1 VEVVTSFKLLGVTI
15 DNKLNFRLH
24 AANIRLI
31 VNKKMFSIKK
41 LFYLA
46 FSVKLQFFKSFI
58 LPYFDYCLSLLIY
71 FPKST
76 IQKLKN
82 RYDFCLLKL
91 FNIKISEYNLFK
103 QKIEADST
111 DITNAFNTSL
121 SEIVLAAFAHRFLRT
136 ATLFIHKI
144 VNISTSP
151 QLLAKQI
158 VFKKDQKNN
167 YSLRNSENVCIPPT
181 KTLTGE
187 ESFSYFFSSL
197 LNNVLLSSLNLNFIE
212 YKKKLFQI

>member
-1 VEVVTSFKLLGVTI
+1 MPFFLKKLKSKLFADDTTLYDFNDDLDKLIHSFVNNLNLLCEQCNSNRLDINWKKTKFMFCTNKHVTLPIEINFMDNTVEVVTSFKLLGVTI

-82 RYDFCLLKL
+82 SYDFCLLKL
-91 FNIKISEYNLFK
+91 FNFKISEYNLFK
-103 QKIEADST
+103 QKIEDR
-111 DITNAFNTSL
+111 
-121 SEIVLAAFAHRFLRT
+121 H
-136 ATLFIHKI
+136 
-144 VNISTSP
+144 
-151 QLLAKQI
+151 
-158 VFKKDQKNN
+158 
-167 YSLRNSENVCIPPT
+167 Y
-181 KTLTGE
+181 
-187 ESFSYFFSSL
+187 
-197 LNNVLLSSLNLNFIE
+197 
-212 YKKKLFQI
+212 

>member
-1 VEVVTSFKLLGVTI
+1 MNTSFKLLGVTI

-82 RYDFCLLKL
+82 SYDFCLFKL
-91 FNIKISEYNLFK
+91 FNFKISEYNLFK

-111 DITNAFNTSL
+111 
-121 SEIVLAAFAHRFLRT
+121 
-136 ATLFIHKI
+136 TLLM
-144 VNISTSP
+144 
-151 QLLAKQI
+151 LLTHH
-158 VFKKDQKNN
+158 FPN
-167 YSLRNSENVCIPPT
+167 
-181 KTLTGE
+181 
-187 ESFSYFFSSL
+187 
-197 LNNVLLSSLNLNFIE
+197 
-212 YKKKLFQI
+212 